1 MSATPE
7 QLWRESLLIA
17 KHASRYGTEALAS
30 LNQDDDEAEE
40 RRRLV
45 EGVLFSH
52 SFILTYQAALC
63 GIVLLFA
70 IWHWYWKIDWR
81 RRMRR
86 CMKDDERQDCES
98 TAATGPSHAA
108 SGNHHLP
115 VQVAK
120 ADESSPLLSS
130 PNPSTRPSRLR
141 TIFRKVH
148 AIAKYQPPN
157 LPLINKLLPSNQT
170 TLLVLL
176 LLTLNLFYATYN
188 IPLPIGANAFIWSD
202 RSALL
207 FVANLPWLYL
217 LGAKNQPLKLLT
229 GYSYEQLNLLHRRLG
244 EWLCVLA
251 VVHTAGML
259 IVWYHFFMPA
269 GTSLWQY
276 LAHPVVW
283 PGVVAFVCYEL
294 LYFTSLASFRQR
306 AYEVFLA
313 SHVGLQA
320 GGLGFVYLHFWS
332 SRPYVLVSLVVYLVD
347 RTVFRLLVKSRSVR
361 AELKIMEDEQTLLV
375 SADWPIVPR
384 EGRWWSSLLGADIGK
399 GWRPM
404 EHVFITVPDLATRHV
419 VQAHPFTIASAAPEH
434 GQEHAWFN
442 LIIRAYD
449 GFTRDLLEY
458 ARYHSSTTLRLDGPY
473 GSSHALEMLRASEI
487 ALLVIGGSGI
497 AVAYPLLWT
506 LLHAP
511 HSAAK
516 GSKWRQLGL
525 IWIVHEA
532 SHIAW
537 IGHERLDELKA
548 MGVKICVPPPT
559 SKAGRPDVRSL
570 ARSMVNDLEAKVPV
584 PDPGVGVVVSG
595 PDGMNRAVRNACAR
609 LAWEGKNIDVAVE
622 KYGW

>member
-1 MSATPE
+1 MSASSE

-17 KHASRYGTEALAS
+17 KNASRYGTEAFVSFA
-30 LNQDDDEAEE
+30 QDDEEAEE

-52 SFILTYQAALC
+52 RFILTYQAALC
-63 GIVLLFA
+63 GIVLLFT
-70 IWHWYWKIDWR
+70 IWHWHWKFSR
-81 RRMRR
+81 RRRVRR

-98 TAATGPSHAA
+98 TAAIGPSHTA
-108 SGNHHLP
+108 SKNHHLP
-115 VQVAK
+115 VQLGK
-120 ADESSPLLSS
+120 PDESSPLLSLRT
-130 PNPSTRPSRLR
+130 PSTKPNRLQ
-141 TIFRKVH
+141 TIFRKFH
-148 AIAKYQPPN
+148 AIATYQPPN
-157 LPLINKLLPSNQT
+157 LPLINKLQPNNQT

-176 LLTLNLFYATYN
+176 LLTLNLFYATYH
-188 IPLPIGANAFIWSD
+188 IPLPLRANAFIWSD
-202 RSALL
+202 RAALL

-217 LGAKNQPLKLLT
+217 LGAKNQPLKPLT
-229 GYSYEQLNLLHRRLG
+229 GYSYEQLNFLHRRLG

-251 VVHTAGML
+251 VVHTVGML
-259 IVWYHFFMPA
+259 LVWYRFFMPV
-269 GTSLWQY
+269 GTSLWRY

-283 PGVVAFVCYEL
+283 PGVVAFACYEL
-294 LYFTSLASFRQR
+294 LYFTSLARFRQW

-313 SHVGLQA
+313 SHVALQA

-332 SRPYVLVSLVVYLVD
+332 SRPYVLVSLGVFLVD
-347 RTVFRLLVKSRSVR
+347 RAVFRLQVKSHSVR
-361 AELKIMEDEQTLLV
+361 AELKVMEDGQTLLV
-375 SADWPIVPR
+375 SADWPLVPR
-384 EGRWWSSLLGADIGK
+384 WGSWWSSVLGADTGK

-404 EHVFITVPDLATRHV
+404 EHVFITVPALAARHV
-419 VQAHPFTIASAAPEH
+419 VQAHPFTIASAAPEP

-458 ARYHSSTTLRLDGPY
+458 ARYHSSTTVRLDGPY
-473 GSSHALEMLRASEI
+473 GSSHALEMLRASDV
-487 ALLVIGGSGI
+487 AVLVIGGSGI

-511 HSAAK
+511 HYTAK
-516 GSKWRQLGL
+516 GSKRRQLGL

-532 SHIAW
+532 SHLAW

-548 MGVKICVPPPT
+548 MGVNVCVPAPT

-570 ARSMVNDLEAKVPV
+570 TRSMISDLEGKIPV
-584 PDPGVGVVVSG
+584 SDPGIEVVVSG
-595 PDGMNRAVRNACAR
+595 PDGMNRVVRNTCAS

>member
-1 MSATPE
+1 MSATSE

-17 KHASRYGTEALAS
+17 KKASRYGTEALAS
-30 LNQDDDEAEE
+30 FAQDDDETEE
-40 RRRLV
+40 RRRLI
-45 EGVLFSH
+45 EGVFFSH
-52 SFILTYQAALC
+52 RFILTYQLALF
-63 GIVLLFA
+63 GIGLLFTV
-70 IWHWYWKIDWR
+70 WHWYWKINR
-81 RRMRR
+81 RRRAR
-86 CMKDDERQDCES
+86 KCMKDDEGQDCES
-98 TAATGPSHAA
+98 AAATGPSHAL
-108 SGNHHLP
+108 SQNHHLP
-115 VQVAK
+115 VQLAK

-130 PNPSTRPSRLR
+130 PTPSTRPSRLR
-141 TIFRKVH
+141 TIFRRIH
-148 AIAKYQPPN
+148 AIATYQPPN
-157 LPLINKLLPSNQT
+157 FPLINKLQPSNQT

-188 IPLPIGANAFIWSD
+188 TPLPLRANAFIWFD
-202 RSALL
+202 RVALL

-244 EWLCVLA
+244 EWLCILA
-251 VVHTAGML
+251 VVHTVGML
-259 IVWYHFFMPA
+259 MVWYHFFLPA
-269 GTSLWQY
+269 GNTLWHY

-320 GGLGFVYLHFWS
+320 GGLLFVYLHFWS
-332 SRPYVLVSLVVYLVD
+332 SRPYVLVSLAVFVVD

-361 AELKIMEDEQTLLV
+361 AELKVMQDGQTLLV
-375 SADWPIVPR
+375 SADWPLVPR
-384 EGRWWSSLLGADIGK
+384 CRSWWSSLLRTDIGK

-404 EHVFITVPDLATRHV
+404 EHVFVTVPALATKHK
-419 VQAHPFTIASAAPEH
+419 VQAHPFTIASAAPEP

-442 LIIRAYD
+442 LIIRAYN
-449 GFTRDLLEY
+449 GFTRDLLGY
-458 ARYHSSTTLRLDGPY
+458 ACSYSSTTIRLDGPY
-473 GSSHALEMLRASEI
+473 GSSHALEMLRASDI
-487 ALLVIGGSGI
+487 AVLVIGGSGI

-511 HSAAK
+511 HSTARE
-516 GSKWRQLGL
+516 SKRRQLGL

-532 SHIAW
+532 SYIAW

-548 MGVKICVPPPT
+548 MGVKICVPAPT
-559 SKAGRPDVRSL
+559 SKAGRPDVRS
-570 ARSMVNDLEAKVPV
+570 MTKNMINDLEGNIAVH
-584 PDPGVGVVVSG
+584 DPSVGVVVSG
-595 PDGMNRAVRNACAR
+595 PDGMNRVVRNTCAS
-609 LAWEGKNIDVAVE
+609 LSWQGKNIDVAVE

>member
-1 MSATPE
+1 MSANSE

-17 KHASRYGTEALAS
+17 KDASRYGTVAFAS
-30 LNQDDDEAEE
+30 LAQDDDEAEE

-52 SFILTYQAALC
+52 RFILTYQAALC
-63 GIVLLFA
+63 VVVLLFA

-98 TAATGPSHAA
+98 TATTAPSHAA

-115 VQVAK
+115 VQAAK

-130 PNPSTRPSRLR
+130 PKPSTRPSRLR

-176 LLTLNLFYATYN
+176 FLTLNLFYATYN
-188 IPLPIGANAFIWSD
+188 IPLPLGANAFIWSD
-202 RSALL
+202 RAALL

-251 VVHTAGML
+251 IVHTAGML

-294 LYFTSLASFRQR
+294 LYFTSLASFRQA

-313 SHVGLQA
+313 SHVVLQA

-332 SRPYVLVSLVVYLVD
+332 SRPYVLVSLLVFLVD
-347 RTVFRLLVKSRSVR
+347 RTVFRLLVKSRSMR
-361 AELKIMEDEQTLLV
+361 AELKIMEDGRTLLV
-375 SADWPIVPR
+375 AADWPLVPR
-384 EGRWWSSLLGADIGK
+384 WGSWWSSLLGADTGK
-399 GWRPM
+399 AWRPM
-404 EHVFITVPDLATRHV
+404 EHVFITVPALATRHV
-419 VQAHPFTIASAAPEH
+419 VQAHPFTIASAAPEP
-434 GQEHAWFN
+434 GQKHAWFN

-458 ARYHSSTTLRLDGPY
+458 VRYHSSTTIRLDGPY
-473 GSSHALEMLRASEI
+473 GSSHALEMLRVSDVAV
-487 ALLVIGGSGI
+487 LVIGGSGI

-516 GSKWRQLGL
+516 GSKRRQLGL

-548 MGVKICVPPPT
+548 MGVKICVPAPT

-570 ARSMVNDLEAKVPV
+570 TRSMVNDLEAKVPV
-584 PDPGVGVVVSG
+584 PDAGVGIVVSG
-595 PDGMNRAVRNACAR
+595 PDGMNRVVRNTCAR
-609 LAWEGKNIDVAVE
+609 LAWEGRNIDVAVE